1 MAGNAYHV
9 VKGDNLWKIA
19 KKELGAGAQWPRLW
33 RYNNRR
39 EVIAVTGRGIPN
51 PDLILVGQ
59 RLLIPRLPGAPAA
72 SGHDAGMDSLPVAVD
87 PGAQQPTAQQPTA
100 QQPTAQQPTAQPV
113 RSAPAPQTGLSG
125 KLPAT
130 QSPIAFKF
138 RLEDLRWPPV
148 DAGTAIIETRM
159 TGDILFMTKKAY
171 PVTYVT
177 SRGELEHQVTREA
190 NTSLGKLISDN
201 RYVVDPANK
210 NVTFRSML
218 VSQSNNPGFVATA
231 IGVEVSSNSPLPKL
245 RAEFR
250 LPKLEGSIDVFRY
263 SAVDVKVVVEITPKP
278 PRGPSPQPIRV
289 TNPAPRTAPA
299 TSGTDWGKV
308 IGVGLMI
315 TGGAII
321 TATLVEDFLTAGA
334 GVADDPASFA
344 AASAA
349 LARGALFL
357 RGAVVP
363 VAAAAAVLPAGG
375 KVILRGSPH

>member
-1 MAGNAYHV
+1 MAGNAYQV

-19 KKELGAGAQWPRLW
+19 KKELGGGAQWPRLW

-39 EVIAVTGRGIPN
+39 EVIRVTGRGIPN

-59 RLLIPRLPGAPAA
+59 RLLIPRLPGAPAGA
-72 SGHDAGMDSLPVAVD
+72 SGHDGGMDSLPVAVE
-87 PGAQQPTAQQPTA
+87 PAAKPPATHP
-100 QQPTAQQPTAQPV
+100 PTAQPV
-113 RSAPAPQTGLSG
+113 RTAPAPQTGLSG

-177 SRGELEHQVTREA
+177 SRGELELQVTREA

-201 RYVVDPANK
+201 RYVVDPVNK

-218 VSQSNNPGFVATA
+218 VSQSNNPGLVATA

-299 TSGTDWGKV
+299 PSGTDWGKV
-308 IGVGLMI
+308 IGVGLII

-321 TATLVEDFLTAGA
+321 TATLVEDFLTAGV

-349 LARGALFL
+349 LARGALLL

-375 KVILRGSPH
+375 KVILRGSPP